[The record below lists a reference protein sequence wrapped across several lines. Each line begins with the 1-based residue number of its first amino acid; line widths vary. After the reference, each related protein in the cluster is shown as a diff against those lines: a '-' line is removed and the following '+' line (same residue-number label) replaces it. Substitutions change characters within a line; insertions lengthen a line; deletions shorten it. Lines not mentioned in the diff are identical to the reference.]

1 METEIRLENIF
12 TLVSLFISELFSEM
26 FKLS

>member
-12 TLVSLFISELFSEM
+12 TLASLFISELFSEM